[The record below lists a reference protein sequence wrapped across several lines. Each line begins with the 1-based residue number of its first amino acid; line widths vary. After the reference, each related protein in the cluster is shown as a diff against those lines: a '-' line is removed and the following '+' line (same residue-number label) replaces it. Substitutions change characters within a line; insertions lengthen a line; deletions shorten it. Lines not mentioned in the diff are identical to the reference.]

1 MQIAKD
7 SVVEFHYRLTEGTEL
22 LEDSAGNTP
31 LLYLHGHGGLF
42 ETMEAA
48 FVDKT
53 VADKFEVTLTSE
65 QSYGERREGALQR
78 IPLKHLQGLEKG
90 KKWMKGMTAVV
101 ESNQGRNEVT
111 LVKVGRFNADCDL
124 NHPFAGKTLT
134 FAIEIVSVRA
144 ATEDELSHGHAHA
157 KGGCGHNH

>member
-7 SVVEFHYRLTEGTEL
+7 SVVEFHYRLTEGAEL
-22 LEDSAGNTP
+22 LEDSAGNDP
-31 LLYLHGHGGLF
+31 LIYLHGHGGLF
-42 ETMEAA
+42 ETMELA
-48 FVDKT
+48 FLGKT
-53 VADKFEVTLTSE
+53 VADKLEVTLTPE

-78 IPLKHLQGLEKG
+78 IPLKHLQGLGKG
-90 KKWMKGMTAVV
+90 QKWAKGMSAVV

-111 LVKVGRFNADCDL
+111 IVKVGRFNADCDL

-134 FAIEIVSVRA
+134 FSVEIVSVRA

-157 KGGCGHNH
+157 KGGCGH